1 MSSKPQSSTKPV
13 THTRAKQTFLV
24 PKIPVGPTDEALLQD
39 LQKNYVRVVKVSRL
53 HDQPGKPVGAI
64 LIDFSSEV
72 ATDKLLTQGYISFMG
87 ERHEVR
93 PHFVRICDH
102 CQAEGHRTAQCP
114 HVDLNSDESK
124 QAERRRRPADSSRL
138 PFEFD
143 RCHREECRTAQHHHA
158 RLTEHRVM
166 CLFQQQQR

>member
-1 MSSKPQSSTKPV
+1 MSSKPQSSPKPV

-24 PKIPVGPTDEALLQD
+24 PKIPVGPTDEAILQD

-64 LIDFSSEV
+64 LVDFSSEV
-72 ATDKLLTQGYISFMG
+72 ATDKLLTQDYIFLMG
-87 ERHEVR
+87 ERHKVR
-93 PHFVRICDH
+93 PHFVPIC
-102 CQAEGHRTAQCP
+102 
-114 HVDLNSDESK
+114 DLNSDESK
-124 QAERRRRPADSSRL
+124 QAERRHRPADSSRL